1 LTLIVIAEIFSTFI
15 SPSSHLLLLN
25 KSLIL
30 LLQHSA
36 ELVYSRLSVLLGL
49 EEKTGN
55 AGGHRR
61 LTQSAEFRVCRAG
74 RFWLPR

>member
-1 LTLIVIAEIFSTFI
+1 MIVIAEIFSTFI

-36 ELVYSRLSVLLGL
+36 ELVYSRHSGLLGL
-49 EEKTGN
+49 DEKTGN

-61 LTQSAEFRVCRAG
+61 VDAERGVQG
-74 RFWLPR
+74 L